1 MKFLLDSSRVSWYG
15 GAMTRTDV
23 IKYRRTTTRHSVTE
37 TRLPSDPIER
47 VFEDL
52 DHADRLDIRRP
63 LPMTNN

>member
-15 GAMTRTDV
+15 DVMPV
-23 IKYRRTTTRHSVTE
+23 IKYRRTTDHNGTTTE

-63 LPMTNN
+63 LPMTND